1 MGSAS
6 VKVVQK
12 LNRIMTDL
20 YAYKDIKDIEFCI
33 MGIGDVAYDE
43 APLQVSQFESDV
55 RIAEQ
60 LDKLYFEGGGGGN
73 DYESYTSA
81 WYFGLHNC
89 RLDCWKRNKKG
100 IIITLGDELP
110 NPYLPIDFG
119 KTIGNKNLQD
129 DIETKDLLPKTL
141 KKFDLYHISVDN
153 LDSSY
158 KWNNRNGELDE
169 EWEHLLGEDHY
180 FVANLNDLTDTIVN
194 IIIILLFLLM
204 K

>member
-1 MGSAS
+1 
-6 VKVVQK
+6 
-12 LNRIMTDL
+12 MTDL

-141 KKFDLYHISVDN
+141 KKIDLYHISVDN